1 MKVQL
6 VLLALLEL
14 KDPQET
20 PEVRVLLDLLVLLEK
35 RVLQV
40 PQDLRECVEHLVQM
54 V

>member
-1 MKVQL
+1 MKGLLAQL
-6 VLLALLEL
+6 VLLEL

-35 RVLQV
+35 RVLLV
-40 PQDLRECVEHLVQM
+40 LQDLRECVEHLVQM